1 MVVVAVV
8 VATVPAGAR
17 CRLRTSTAWRG
28 DAREPALA
36 GACWVGFGRR
46 LCAPRGFVEHFE
58 FGVWGR

>member
-1 MVVVAVV
+1 MVVVV
-8 VATVPAGAR
+8 VATVPVGAH

-36 GACWVGFGRR
+36 GACWVGFGQR

-58 FGVWGR
+58 FVV

>member
-28 DAREPALA
+28 GVREPALA
-36 GACWVGFGRR
+36 GARWVGFGQR

-58 FGVWGR
+58 FVV